1 MRTTFLFALLL
12 LLMAC
17 RGSDPATAGDAG
29 GAATP
34 TSGEAVALNGSGASF
49 PNPLY
54 AKWIKEYE
62 AQQKGVKIN
71 YQAVGS
77 GAGIKAITDKTVDFG
92 ASDAPMNDEQIG
104 KAGKIV
110 HIPTTLGAVV
120 VTYNVKDA
128 PENLKVSPEVLAG
141 IFLGEIKSW
150 NDAKL
155 KELNPDAKLPDQPIR
170 VAYRSDGSGTTA
182 VFTDY
187 LSKVSPAFKD
197 KVGPGTTVKWA
208 VGTGA
213 KGNDGVTN
221 QVKQTPGAI
230 GYVELAYARQTK
242 LPVMSVKNKAGKMI
256 EPTLEAISAAAAGV
270 ALPDD
275 LRVSIANA
283 ESEAAY
289 PISAF
294 TYVLV
299 YEDTPDARK
308 GQALANFLW
317 WGIHDGQ
324 KLGAALHY
332 AALPAEVVAKAEA
345 KLKSLKAGGKPA
357 LEGK

>member
-1 MRTTFLFALLL
+1 MIFLAV
-12 LLMAC
+12 LMLVAC
-17 RGSDPATAGDAG
+17 KGAEPSADGGAPSAG
-29 GAATP
+29 GD
-34 TSGEAVALNGSGASF
+34 AVALNGSGASF

-54 AKWIKEYE
+54 AKWISEYS
-62 AQQKGVKIN
+62 AANKSVKIN

-128 PENLKVSPEVLAG
+128 PENLKISPEVLAG
-141 IFLGEIKSW
+141 IFLGDIKSW
-150 NDAKL
+150 GDPKL
-155 KELNPDAKLPDQPIR
+155 KELNPDAKLPDQPIG

-187 LSKVSPAFKD
+187 LSQVSSAFKD
-197 KVGPGTTVKWA
+197 KAGSGTTVKWP

-221 QVKQTPGAI
+221 QVKQTPGAV

-242 LPVMSVKNKAGKMI
+242 LPVMTVKNKAGKLV
-256 EPTLEAISAAAAGV
+256 EPTLEAISAAAAG
-270 ALPDD
+270 AAAKMPAD
-275 LRVSIANA
+275 LRLSIANA
-283 ESEAAY
+283 EGDAAY

-299 YEDTPDARK
+299 YEDMADARK
-308 GQALANFLW
+308 GAALASFLW

-332 AALPAEVVAKAEA
+332 APLPAEVVTKAEA
-345 KLKSLKAGGKPA
+345 KLRTLKAGGKPA